1 MKLKEYIKAL
11 LCVALIAIA
20 MPYSAKA
27 QYHQERGLVRKG
39 NEQFEK
45 RNYRRSLE
53 NYASA
58 LEVDSTNY
66 EAQYNYANAYH
77 HAMYA
82 NPSDRRYNAEVLH
95 ANYEKILADTL
106 LSDKQRAEVYRNYG
120 ESLFTEKN
128 YEAALNSFRESLIL
142 NPADKETK
150 YNYVLTKRIV
160 DQKRQSEQQQNQN
173 QQNQNQNGGGN
184 GEQNQDQNQQQ
195 NRDDNNQNDQNNQGD
210 NRDNP
215 DNQPNQN
222 DQNKESDDKGGD
234 NKDGDK
240 ENNEKQKQNPDQN
253 QNQNGENEED
263 GARPEP
269 KELSPEQQRILDAM
283 QAEEDKTQEKLKEG
297 QKGIIIPGKKNW

>member
-1 MKLKEYIKAL
+1 M
-11 LCVALIAIA
+11 
-20 MPYSAKA
+20 
-27 QYHQERGLVRKG
+27 RKG

-222 DQNKESDDKGGD
+222 DQNKERDDKGGD
-234 NKDGDK
+234 NKDGDGDK
-240 ENNEKQKQNPDQN
+240 ENDEKQKQNPDQN

>member
-58 LEVDSTNY
+58 LEIDSTNY

-120 ESLFTEKN
+120 ESLFTEQN

-142 NPADKETK
+142 NPNDKETK

-195 NRDDNNQNDQNNQGD
+195 NRDDNNKNDQNNQGD

-222 DQNKESDDKGGD
+222 DQNKERDDKGGD
-234 NKDGDK
+234 NKDGDGDK
-240 ENNEKQKQNPDQN
+240 ESDEKQNQDQN

>member
-11 LCVALIAIA
+11 LCVALITIA

-58 LEVDSTNY
+58 LEIDSTNY

-120 ESLFTEKN
+120 ESLFTEQN

-142 NPADKETK
+142 NPNDKETK

-173 QQNQNQNGGGN
+173 Q
-184 GEQNQDQNQQQ
+184 NQQQ

-215 DNQPNQN
+215 DNQPDQN
-222 DQNKESDDKGGD
+222 DQNKERDDKGGD
-234 NKDGDK
+234 NKDGDGDK
-240 ENNEKQKQNPDQN
+240 ESDEKQNQDQN

>member
-1 MKLKEYIKAL
+1 M
-11 LCVALIAIA
+11 
-20 MPYSAKA
+20 
-27 QYHQERGLVRKG
+27 RKG

-195 NRDDNNQNDQNNQGD
+195 NRDDNDQNNQGD

-215 DNQPNQN
+215 DNQPTQN
-222 DQNKESDDKGGD
+222 DQNKERDDKGGD
-234 NKDGDK
+234 NKDGDGDK
-240 ENNEKQKQNPDQN
+240 ENDEKQKQNPDQN

>member
-1 MKLKEYIKAL
+1 M
-11 LCVALIAIA
+11 
-20 MPYSAKA
+20 
-27 QYHQERGLVRKG
+27 RKG

-120 ESLFTEKN
+120 ESLFTEQN

-142 NPADKETK
+142 NPNDKETK

-160 DQKRQSEQQQNQN
+160 DQKRQSEQQQNQNQDQQQNQN

-195 NRDDNNQNDQNNQGD
+195 NRDDNNQ
-210 NRDNP
+210 P
-215 DNQPNQN
+215 DQN
-222 DQNKESDDKGGD
+222 DQNKERDDKGGD
-234 NKDGDK
+234 NKDGDGDK
-240 ENNEKQKQNPDQN
+240 ESDEKQKQNPDQN

>member
-160 DQKRQSEQQQNQN
+160 DQKRQSEQQQNQ
-173 QQNQNQNGGGN
+173 QNQNQNGGGN

-222 DQNKESDDKGGD
+222 DQNKERDDKGGD
-234 NKDGDK
+234 NKDGDGDK
-240 ENNEKQKQNPDQN
+240 ENDEKQKQNPDQN

>member
-58 LEVDSTNY
+58 LEIDSTNY

-120 ESLFTEKN
+120 ESLFTEQN

-142 NPADKETK
+142 NPNDKETK

-173 QQNQNQNGGGN
+173 Q
-184 GEQNQDQNQQQ
+184 NQQQ

-215 DNQPNQN
+215 DNQPDQN
-222 DQNKESDDKGGD
+222 DQNKERDDKGGD
-234 NKDGDK
+234 NKDGDGDK
-240 ENNEKQKQNPDQN
+240 ESDEKQNQDQN